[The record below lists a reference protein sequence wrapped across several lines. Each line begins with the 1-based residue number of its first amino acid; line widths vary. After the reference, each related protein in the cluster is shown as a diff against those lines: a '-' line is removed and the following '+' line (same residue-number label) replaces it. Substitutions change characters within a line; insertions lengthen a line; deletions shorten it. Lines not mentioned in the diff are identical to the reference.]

1 MEPPSTIAVPAVR
14 ELDRSETT
22 RAGGRQ
28 TLDALLPVIAYT
40 AFTGITN
47 VVGGILGKI
56 EHLRRGRFRTEVLH
70 GLVAFG
76 GGTML
81 AAVALV
87 LLPEGLLGMSGVAA
101 GVLLVVGA
109 IVFLLID
116 EAIDRK
122 GGTASQFVA
131 MVMDFIPGSLALGPV
146 LAVLLSMNNLP
157 QGFNS
162 YKELHEKRWSPARI
176 LASISVT
183 IPIGVASG
191 LIGMFFLADHP
202 ALLAGLY
209 IFSSGGLLYLMMHDI
224 FPIAHQ
230 RKHWW
235 PTMLG
240 VVGFLAGILTE
251 TIGR

>member
-1 MEPPSTIAVPAVR
+1 
-14 ELDRSETT
+14 
-22 RAGGRQ
+22 
-28 TLDALLPVIAYT
+28 LLPVIAYT

-109 IVFLLID
+109 ILFLLID

-131 MVMDFIPGSLALGPV
+131 MVMDFIPGSLALGAAFGTGGALGPV

-191 LIGMFFLADHP
+191 LIGLFFLADHP